1 MIIANKKRIIKIE
14 KIRNKYNNLYF
25 ANKFVMLCYVM
36 LLSFFYKFSI
46 KYLVYINTTKIRMFL
61 LKNN

>member
-25 ANKFVMLCYVM
+25 ANKFVMLCYY
-36 LLSFFYKFSI
+36 LSFI
-46 KYLVYINTTKIRMFL
+46 NLVLNI
-61 LKNN
+61 

>member
-1 MIIANKKRIIKIE
+1 MKIANKKRIIKIE
-14 KIRNKYNNLYF
+14 KIRNNYNNLYF
-25 ANKFVMLCYVM
+25 ANKFVMLY
-36 LLSFFYKFSI
+36 SFFYKFSI

>member
-1 MIIANKKRIIKIE
+1 MTIANKKRIIKIE
-14 KIRNKYNNLYF
+14 KIRNKYNNLY
-25 ANKFVMLCYVM
+25 LQTICYVM

-46 KYLVYINTTKIRMFL
+46 KYLVYIYTTKIRMFL